1 MTECKLEK
9 QLIISDLISIIIISL
24 WNLRPARADK
34 GAKVVMNKCDIR
46 DDRLV
51 CADDI
56 ESRIDMV

>member
-46 DDRLV
+46 DDRVV

-56 ESRIDMV
+56 ES